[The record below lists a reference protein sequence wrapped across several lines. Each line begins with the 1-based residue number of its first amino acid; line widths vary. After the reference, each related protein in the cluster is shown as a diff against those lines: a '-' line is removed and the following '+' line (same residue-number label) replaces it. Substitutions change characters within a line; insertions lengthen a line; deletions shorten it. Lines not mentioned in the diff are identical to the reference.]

1 MKEPSQFISM
11 KFLEAMH
18 HKSHGSDPITVLSH
32 KEKKL
37 AKRNRKKKFKVHF
50 SGFHVAASL
59 TIVTTIDVL
68 LSIIIFYYL
77 FIY

>member
-37 AKRNRKKKFKVHF
+37 AKKKNNNFKVHF
-50 SGFHVAASL
+50 SGVHVAASL